1 MRPISHKYNFYTTCR
16 INFHSKPTHTPN
28 SVSFIPTVRTMFNAS
43 VHLQFGMLTFWVNY
57 ITDPTCILLPPQMA
71 TAPEGSLFKRVI
83 AALAT
88 RYDTSA
94 TCIQCICSAECVK
107 TWGKVHR
114 LDGGDTMHAA
124 GVIKPAQDS
133 RDASFV
139 WVCQCLL
146 FLCTKLTMHGGAV

>member
-1 MRPISHKYNFYTTCR
+1 MRPVSHKYNFYMTCR
-16 INFHSKPTHTPN
+16 INFHSEPTHTPN
-28 SVSFIPTVRTMFNAS
+28 CVSFIPTVRTTFNAS

-57 ITDPTCILLPPQMA
+57 ITDPTCILLPPRTA

-94 TCIQCICSAECVK
+94 THIQHICSAECVK
-107 TWGKVHR
+107 TWGKVR
-114 LDGGDTMHAA
+114 QLDVGDTMHAA

-139 WVCQCLL
+139 RVCQNVFFSLY
-146 FLCTKLTMHGGAV
+146 

>member
-1 MRPISHKYNFYTTCR
+1 MRPVSHKYNFYMTCR
-16 INFHSKPTHTPN
+16 INFHSEPTHTPN
-28 SVSFIPTVRTMFNAS
+28 CVSFIPTVRTTFNAS

-57 ITDPTCILLPPQMA
+57 ITDPTCILLPPRTA

-94 TCIQCICSAECVK
+94 TRIQHICSAECVK
-107 TWGKVHR
+107 TWGKVR
-114 LDGGDTMHAA
+114 QLDGGDTMHAA

-139 WVCQCLL
+139 RVCQNVFFSLY
-146 FLCTKLTMHGGAV
+146 